1 MAGKEKKQVR
11 KVRFE
16 LSWGG
21 IVGITVVCFC
31 IFLWM
36 FLLGV
41 WTGQS
46 LLQPASFKKKSASEE
61 ASAIIAPFLYIERDR
76 KRDPEK

>member
-1 MAGKEKKQVR
+1 MAGKERRQSR
-11 KVRFE
+11 KVTFE

-21 IVGITVVCFC
+21 IVGIAVLCFC

-36 FLLGV
+36 FILGV

-46 LLQPASFKKKSASEE
+46 LLQPVFQGKKTASGE
-61 ASAIIAPFLYIERDR
+61 ATAIVAPLLQVDR
-76 KRDPEK
+76 EDSKEGN

>member
-1 MAGKEKKQVR
+1 MAGKEKRQSR
-11 KVRFE
+11 KVKFE

-21 IVGITVVCFC
+21 IVGIVVLCFC

-36 FLLGV
+36 FILGV

-46 LLQPASFKKKSASEE
+46 LLQPTFFGKKTAAGE
-61 ASAIIAPFLYIERDR
+61 ATAIIAPLLQVERVNG
-76 KRDPEK
+76 KEEK